1 MSAADDQAPRHS
13 VDDHGAPGH
22 GEAAHGDEGGGKGG
36 SRGTKDDADHK
47 RNGDKPDGGG
57 EGERK
62 KDEGNDGQ
70 GESDT
75 GEGDEPPPKK
85 LRDRPVLLIVIAVVV
100 IGALVGGIL
109 YWLNARQYETTDDA
123 YIDGHIVRIAP
134 QVSGLVRQVLVDDNQ
149 VVGPRQVLAILDTQS
164 NTARYQG
171 QRASAQQARATVAQS
186 LAQIGVQRQQIATA
200 RAQVVQP
207 QADLDKAL
215 ADLAR
220 YRAAQRTDPAAVA
233 AQQIDAAVQAVDAA
247 RGRRDAALKAVRQAE
262 AQLTSARA
270 QVSADR
276 AAVKAA
282 DAQAATTAVDLA
294 NSQIIAP
301 IVGRV
306 ANRTVTP
313 GSYVTPGQQ
322 LLAIVPLKLW
332 VTANFKETQ
341 LKLMRVGQPVDIKID
356 ALPDVAF
363 HGHVE
368 SFQRG
373 AGQAFSL
380 LPAENATG
388 NFVKVVQRVPVRIAI
403 DSPGIEAY
411 PVGPGMSVVP
421 RVKVR

>member
-1 MSAADDQAPRHS
+1 MSAADDQAPNDPRTP
-13 VDDHGAPGH
+13 VEPAEYADARREEAKAAAP
-22 GEAAHGDEGGGKGG
+22 APDQPDKGDEGSAKGG
-36 SRGTKDDADHK
+36 QKGGE
-47 RNGDKPDGGG
+47 NKPDG
-57 EGERK
+57 
-62 KDEGNDGQ
+62 D
-70 GESDT
+70 
-75 GEGDEPPPKK
+75 GEGDEPPPKR
-85 LRDRPVLLIVIAVVV
+85 LRDRPVLLIVIAVVLV
-100 IGALVGGIL
+100 AAIVGGLL
-109 YWLNARQYETTDDA
+109 YWLDARQYETTDDA
-123 YIDGHIVRIAP
+123 YVDGHIVRIAP

-149 VVGPRQVLAILDTQS
+149 IVGPRQVLAILDTAS
-164 NTARYQG
+164 NRARYQG
-171 QRASAQQARATVAQS
+171 QLASAQQSRATVAQS
-186 LAQIGVQRQQIATA
+186 LAQIGVQRQQIAA
-200 RAQVVQP
+200 AKAQVIQP
-207 QADLDKAL
+207 QADLDKAQ

-220 YRAAQRTDPAAVA
+220 YRALQRTEPAAVA
-233 AQQIDAAVQAVDAA
+233 GQQIDAAVQAVESA
-247 RGRRDAALKAVRQAE
+247 RGRRDAAIKAVRQAE
-262 AQLTSARA
+262 AQLKSSAA

-282 DAQAATTAVDLA
+282 EAQAATTAVDLA

-301 IVGRV
+301 TVGRV

-313 GSYVTPGQQ
+313 GAYVTPGQQ

-341 LKLMRVGQPVDIKID
+341 LKLMRVNQPVTMKID
-356 ALPDVAF
+356 AIPDVEF
-363 HGHVE
+363 KGHVE

-373 AGQAFSL
+373 AGQAFAL